1 MVYKIELV
9 GVWQFTMI
17 SIIYEGKPYYQVIPV
32 AAKIGE
38 IKLLLEKK
46 FDILIVRGWFEYA
59 RYLSSGGWLP
69 FV

>member
-46 FDILIVRGWFEYA
+46 FDILIVRN
-59 RYLSSGGWLP
+59 
-69 FV
+69 V